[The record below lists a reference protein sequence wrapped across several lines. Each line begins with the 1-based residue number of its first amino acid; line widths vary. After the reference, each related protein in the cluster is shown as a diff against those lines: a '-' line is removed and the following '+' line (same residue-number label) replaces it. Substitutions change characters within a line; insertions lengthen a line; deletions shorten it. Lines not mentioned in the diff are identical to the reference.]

1 MFWSSFLACSFSL
14 SILYSHF
21 IHSDCCFWWQQ
32 LTSSSD
38 GCNGSDESTVLYE
51 YKVKIALHYVANLF
65 VFICIYFIL
74 FCFIFI
80 YFFFFC
86 CNIKSSRRRISRL
99 VGATHADNIRIF
111 VPFFFR
117 QGTYTQMMADFNHD
131 IGSRGMSLLYALN
144 WSFFLHLALSCQAEI
159 TFSHNAIHKVLYF
172 VTVSGS
178 FLLDGV
184 PSVGIYAVCSTIGPW
199 CAGDYVQIHSPL
211 NVTPECW

>member
-1 MFWSSFLACSFSL
+1 
-14 SILYSHF
+14 
-21 IHSDCCFWWQQ
+21 
-32 LTSSSD
+32 
-38 GCNGSDESTVLYE
+38 
-51 YKVKIALHYVANLF
+51 
-65 VFICIYFIL
+65 
-74 FCFIFI
+74 
-80 YFFFFC
+80 
-86 CNIKSSRRRISRL
+86 
-99 VGATHADNIRIF
+99 
-111 VPFFFR
+111 
-117 QGTYTQMMADFNHD
+117 MMADFNHD